1 MPAIILENVSKFH
14 KNKAERRVEVRVKDV
29 DLTIEQGEFVFVI
42 GSSGAGKSTLLQLI
56 TSQLKPDKGKVY
68 LGDRDLQW
76 LKRLSRNQVALQF
89 GQVWQEEML
98 VHKKTVAQNLLLAAR
113 IDSFAR
119 KRKDELDRRVKKVL
133 GLVGLP
139 GIENMY
145 PVELSIGECRRVE
158 LARALINSPPILVL
172 DEITANLDDDCIW
185 DILQLLQEIN
195 RHGTTV
201 IMSTHASQY
210 VNILRKRVITMVD
223 GSVYGDV
230 QKGRYGDV
238 NTGKAAAAAER
249 KQIFHLLLQ
258 QYPN

>member
-1 MPAIILENVSKFH
+1 
-14 KNKAERRVEVRVKDV
+14 VEVRVQDV
-29 DLTIEQGEFVFVI
+29 DLTIEQGDFVFVI

-56 TSQLKPDKGKVY
+56 TGQLKPDKGRIY
-68 LGDRDLQW
+68 LGDRELQW
-76 LKRLSRNQVALQF
+76 LKRLSRNQIALMF

-98 VHKKTVAQNLLLAAR
+98 AHKKTVAENLMIAVR
-113 IDSFAR
+113 IDSFAQ
-119 KRKDELDRRVKKVL
+119 RKDKQDELQRRVRKVL
-133 GLVGLP
+133 ALVGLS
-139 GIENMY
+139 GVEDKF

-185 DILQLLQEIN
+185 DIFQLLQEIN
-195 RHGTTV
+195 RRGTTI

-223 GSVYGDV
+223 GRVYGDV
-230 QKGRYGDV
+230 RKGRYGDV
-238 NTGKAAAAAER
+238 RTVKIETAKEQN
-249 KQIFHLLLQ
+249 QVFHFLLQ

>member
-1 MPAIILENVSKFH
+1 LESVSKFH

-56 TSQLKPDKGKVY
+56 TSQLKPDKGKVF
-68 LGDRDLQW
+68 LDDRDLQW
-76 LKRLSRNQVALQF
+76 LKRLSRNQVALLF

-98 VHKKTVAQNLLLAAR
+98 VHRKTVEENLMMAAR
-113 IDSFAR
+113 IDAAAR
-119 KRKDELDRRVKKVL
+119 KHHDELERRVKKVL
-133 GLVGLP
+133 GLVGLS
-139 GIENMY
+139 GIEHMY

-158 LARALINSPPILVL
+158 LARALINSPPVLVL

-195 RHGTTV
+195 RRGTTI
-201 IMSTHASQY
+201 IMATHASQY

-223 GSVYGDV
+223 GAVFGDV
-230 QKGRYGDV
+230 QKGRYGDLGARSAA
-238 NTGKAAAAAER
+238 TKAQAEER
-249 KQIFHLLLQ
+249 QQIFHLLLQ